1 MKLTALLNFQEIL
14 SYHTNGDDTMNI
26 AKYPQYQLYLLTLR
40 MLMLKNMLLPEN
52 CDERCINASI
62 INRAYYS
69 AYLYCTLWLEDI
81 KKFKIKHPWE
91 FNDNEKQIG
100 EHKQVRE
107 ALRIFGEKNIQ
118 SELNDLFDLRIK
130 ADYEPF
136 IDITPE
142 EVSDAIHHMEKIFN
156 HLKFE

>member
-1 MKLTALLNFQEIL
+1 
-14 SYHTNGDDTMNI
+14 MNL

-40 MLMLKNMLLPEN
+40 MLMLKNQLIPKN
-52 CDERCINASI
+52 CDEWCVNASI

-69 AYLYCTLWLEDI
+69 AYLYCQLWLEDV

-91 FNDNEKQIG
+91 FTDTEDRIG

-107 ALRIFGEKNIQ
+107 ALKNFGEKNMKT
-118 SELNDLFDLRIK
+118 ELDDLFKLRQK
-130 ADYEPF
+130 ADYDPF
-136 IDITPE
+136 GDITSD
-142 EVSDAIHHMEKIFN
+142 EVTSAIHHMKKIFN

>member
-1 MKLTALLNFQEIL
+1 MDIT
-14 SYHTNGDDTMNI
+14 
-26 AKYPQYQLYLLTLR
+26 KYPQFHLYLLTLR

-52 CDERCINASI
+52 CDERCVNASI

-69 AYLYCTLWLEDI
+69 AYLYCTLWLDYE
-81 KKFKIKHPWE
+81 KNYKIKHPWE
-91 FNDNEKQIG
+91 FRDGEEQFG

-107 ALRIFGEKNIQ
+107 ALKMFGEKNMQ
-118 SELNDLFDLRIK
+118 SELLDLFMLRRK

-142 EVSDAIHHMEKIFN
+142 EVKDAIHHMEKIIN
-156 HLKFE
+156 HLKVK